1 LRACRY
7 EKAGMLASVATVTFA
22 GVHCTH
28 SVAVVIPAWTDGPM
42 SLRGCGFSTNS
53 SCVR

>member
-7 EKAGMLASVATVTFA
+7 EMAGMLASVTTVTFA
-22 GVHCTH
+22 GVHC
-28 SVAVVIPAWTDGPM
+28 VAVVIPAWTDGPM